1 MSFDNWFMFPIA
13 IVIATIAM
21 SSGISG
27 AIFFTPIFLLG
38 LGLSP
43 EVAIGAGL
51 ITVVFGFTSGLV
63 AYLRRKLVDFK
74 LAGSML
80 MFSIPMAVVGVVTSN
95 YVNPNILKAI
105 LGMGLFAVAYSLL
118 RSPALENVE
127 GTDQQIE
134 NENKAGSMRSLTS
147 ADGEQFCYTIRNKWM
162 GAVVAT
168 VGGFFTGMISTGLGE
183 LNSYYLL
190 QRCKVPG
197 KVAVATSVFT
207 VAFTAMAAATG
218 HLINFASGGGE
229 TLGTVFGL
237 VVFTAPG
244 VVIGGQLGPYIATK
258 ISQHAL
264 KKSLAVLFILV
275 ASLMLGQLIF
285 T

>member
-218 HLINFASGGGE
+218 HLINFVSGGGE

-264 KKSLAVLFILV
+264 KKSLGVLFILV

>member
-218 HLINFASGGGE
+218 HLINFVSGGGE

-244 VVIGGQLGPYIATK
+244 VVIGGQIGPYIATK

-264 KKSLAVLFILV
+264 KKSLGVLFILV

>member
-264 KKSLAVLFILV
+264 KKSLGVLFILV

>member
-244 VVIGGQLGPYIATK
+244 VVIGGQIGPYIATK

>member
-95 YVNPNILKAI
+95 YVNPNILRAI
-105 LGMGLFAVAYSLL
+105 LGMGLFVVAYSLL

>member
-95 YVNPNILKAI
+95 YVNPNILKAV

-134 NENKAGSMRSLTS
+134 NENNAGSMRSLTS